1 MTTQAEPFYRLCGA
15 ALLAVLATAVLSE
28 LSKTLGT
35 SVRLSGRL
43 LLYGGI
49 LVLAAPILAKITA
62 FAEGYV
68 SGELAELLCKSL
80 GIALIAEIVSGIC
93 RDLGDGGLSVLV
105 ETAGKLVI
113 LGMALPVQIGRAH
126 V

>member
-1 MTTQAEPFYRLCGA
+1 MTKIPAEYNLKLISAVKPALRYEGGDFA
-15 ALLAVLATAVLSE
+15 AWQTEA
-28 LSKTLGT
+28 
-35 SVRLSGRL
+35 R
-43 LLYGGI
+43 
-49 LVLAAPILAKITA
+49 AK
-62 FAEGYV
+62 
-68 SGELAELLCKSL
+68 LAELLCKSL

-113 LGMALPVQIGRAH
+113 LGMALPVLEELIRVVDGLLSA